1 MLNQQ
6 TLEKLH
12 ALHLNGMAEAYSR
25 QMEDASAAS
34 LSFEERFGLLVDHHW
49 SWRENQTMAR
59 RVEEVQAGRRTVRGG
74 RLVLPRQDQRLMP
87 THGYDA
93 LEPLLPRQPE

>member
-6 TLEKLH
+6 TVEKLH
-12 ALHLNGMAEAYSR
+12 ALHLNGMADAYCR

-49 SWRENQTMAR
+49 SWRENQAFLNALDWRTMTADDD
-59 RVEEVQAGRRTVRGG
+59 T
-74 RLVLPRQDQRLMP
+74 
-87 THGYDA
+87 
-93 LEPLLPRQPE
+93 